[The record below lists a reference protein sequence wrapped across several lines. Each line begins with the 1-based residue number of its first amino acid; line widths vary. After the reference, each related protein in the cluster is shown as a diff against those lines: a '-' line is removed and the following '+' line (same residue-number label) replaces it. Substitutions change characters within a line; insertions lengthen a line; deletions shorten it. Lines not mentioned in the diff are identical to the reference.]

1 VILHIDFETRSTLE
15 LPEVGVHK
23 YSTHPTTD
31 VWCLGWAFDDE
42 EPRIWEPSMPFPD
55 AVEDHVCDDGIV
67 TAHNAA
73 FELQIWNNCLKP
85 RMRIG
90 CPVLKPSQVRCTMA
104 QCYAMALPGSL
115 EKAAAAVG
123 IQQQKD
129 LKGGRLMLQMSRPK
143 GFDVL
148 GDPIWWDDEDKRQ
161 QLYEYCKQDVR
172 VEQALGARL
181 LPLSPEEQALWELD
195 YAINERGLHLDQ
207 PAIISAMAIIAREQ
221 RRLEAEIRRRT
232 ESAVGSPAEVA
243 ALTRWV
249 RNQGVELDGLA
260 KSDVVELLQRDG
272 LPAHVRAVL
281 RIRQE
286 YAKTSTAKLNRM
298 RDAASADGRIRFT
311 MQYHGAGTGRWA
323 GRRIQPQNLPRST
336 VSHEAIEEILDY
348 IPATTPERAIEW
360 LDLYYGEPMSMISN
374 CLRGLIC
381 AAPGKTLVAGDF
393 SNIEGRVLAWLA
405 GEEWKLN
412 AFRAFDAGT
421 GPDIYKLSYS
431 KSFGVP
437 VDEITKDQRMVGKVQ
452 ELALGFGGGIG
463 AFQTMARGY
472 GVKVTD
478 ERANEI
484 KQLWRDSH
492 PRVVSYWWDLERAAL
507 EAVAH
512 PGAKVTVRQTAFIVK
527 GSFLFAKL
535 PSGRMLTYPYPVLKA
550 IETPWGE
557 MKEQVHY
564 MKVNGLTNKW
574 EESHAYGG
582 LWAENITQAVARDIL
597 AEAITR
603 VSRLGYDVVLS
614 VHDEIVAEMLG
625 ESDWLETLLH
635 QMRILPAWATGLPV
649 AAEGWQGPRYRK

>member
-1 VILHIDFETRSTLE
+1 MILHIDFETRSTLE

-23 YSTHPTTD
+23 YATHASTD
-31 VWCLGWAFDDE
+31 IWCMGWAFDDE
-42 EPRIWEPSMPFPD
+42 EPAIWTPGVAPWP
-55 AVEDHVCDDGIV
+55 AIIHHVRDGGLV

-73 FELQIWNNCLKP
+73 FELQIWNNIMVP
-85 RMRIG
+85 RYG
-90 CPVLKPSQVRCTMA
+90 WPVLKPSQVRCSMA
-104 QCYAMALPGSL
+104 CCYAMALPGSL

-129 LKGGRLMLQMSRPK
+129 LKGGRLTLQMSRPK
-143 GFDVL
+143 GFDLL

-161 QLYEYCKQDVR
+161 TLYEYCQQDVR

-181 LPLSPEEQALWELD
+181 LPLSPDEQALWELD
-195 YAINERGLHLDQ
+195 YAINERGLYLDQ
-207 PAIISAMAIIAREQ
+207 PAIISAMAIIEREQ
-221 RRLEAEIRRRT
+221 RRLEGEIRRRT

-249 RNQGVELDGLA
+249 RGQGVELDGLA
-260 KSDVVELLQRDG
+260 KSDVVELLHRDE

-323 GRRIQPQNLPRST
+323 GRRIQPHNLPRST
-336 VSHEAIEEILDY
+336 VSHEAIEEMLDY
-348 IPATTPERAIEW
+348 IPTTTPERSIEW

-437 VDEITKDQRMVGKVQ
+437 VDEITKDQRQIGKVQ
-452 ELALGFGGGIG
+452 ELALGYQGGVG

-507 EAVAH
+507 EAVSH
-512 PGAKVTVRQTAFIVK
+512 PGAKVSVRQTTFVK
-527 GSFLFAKL
+527 RGSFLFAKL
-535 PSGRMLTYPYPVLKA
+535 PSGRMLTYPYPTLKA

-557 MKEQVHY
+557 MKEQLHY
-564 MKVNGLTNKW
+564 WHVDGLTNKW
-574 EESHAYGG
+574 EETHTYGG
-582 LWAENITQAVARDIL
+582 KLAENLTQAVARDIL

-603 VSRLGYDVVLS
+603 VSRLGYDVCLS
-614 VHDEIVAEMLG
+614 VHDEVVAEMPEG
-625 ESDWLETLLH
+625 AEWLENLLT
-635 QMRILPAWATGLPV
+635 QMKVLPAWATGLPV
-649 AAEGWQGPRYRK
+649 AAEGWQGSRYRK

>member
-1 VILHIDFETRSTLE
+1 M
-15 LPEVGVHK
+15 
-23 YSTHPTTD
+23 
-31 VWCLGWAFDDE
+31 
-42 EPRIWEPSMPFPD
+42 PRPSIS
-55 AVEDHVCDDGIV
+55 H
-67 TAHNAA
+67 
-73 FELQIWNNCLKP
+73 Q
-85 RMRIG
+85 
-90 CPVLKPSQVRCTMA
+90 
-104 QCYAMALPGSL
+104 
-115 EKAAAAVG
+115 AVG
-123 IQQQKD
+123 
-129 LKGGRLMLQMSRPK
+129 
-143 GFDVL
+143 
-148 GDPIWWDDEDKRQ
+148 
-161 QLYEYCKQDVR
+161 
-172 VEQALGARL
+172 
-181 LPLSPEEQALWELD
+181 
-195 YAINERGLHLDQ
+195 
-207 PAIISAMAIIAREQ
+207 
-221 RRLEAEIRRRT
+221 
-232 ESAVGSPAEVA
+232 
-243 ALTRWV
+243 
-249 RNQGVELDGLA
+249 
-260 KSDVVELLQRDG
+260 
-272 LPAHVRAVL
+272 
-281 RIRQE
+281 
-286 YAKTSTAKLNRM
+286 
-298 RDAASADGRIRFT
+298 
-311 MQYHGAGTGRWA
+311 
-323 GRRIQPQNLPRST
+323 
-336 VSHEAIEEILDY
+336 EILD
-348 IPATTPERAIEW
+348 ILPVATPERAIEL
-360 LDLYYGEPMSMISN
+360 LDLYYGEPMSMISD

-437 VDEITKDQRMVGKVQ
+437 VDEITKDQRQIGKVQ
-452 ELALGFGGGIG
+452 ELALGYQGGVG

-614 VHDEIVAEMLG
+614 VHDEIVAEMPEG
-625 ESDWLETLLH
+625 ADWLENLLT
-635 QMRILPAWATGLPV
+635 QMKVLPAWAAGLPV
-649 AAEGWQGPRYRK
+649 AAEGWQGRRYRK